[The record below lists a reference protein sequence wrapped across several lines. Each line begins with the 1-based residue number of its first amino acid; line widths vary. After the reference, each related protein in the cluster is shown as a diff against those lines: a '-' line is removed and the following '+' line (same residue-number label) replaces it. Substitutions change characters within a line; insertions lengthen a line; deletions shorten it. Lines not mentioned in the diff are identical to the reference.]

1 MGFLKKFLSNCA
13 CPKGTLGRVMLH
25 GMTFG
30 HRWIAAWGLKQLD
43 GVSAA
48 AIVELGCGSGANA
61 AKLLGKFPAGSLVT
75 VQKLHISAVSK
86 GMR

>member
-30 HRWIAAWGLKQLD
+30 HRWIADWGLKHLD

-48 AIVELGCGSGANA
+48 SIVELGCG
-61 AKLLGKFPAGSLVT
+61 
-75 VQKLHISAVSK
+75 AVRTPLSCWK
-86 GMR
+86 NSPRRV